1 MEKVFSGI
9 QPSGQLHL
17 GNYLGAVKK
26 WVELTKDH
34 DCVYCIV
41 DYHAVTQ
48 DYEPKKMQ
56 ERIFEMAAGLLACGL
71 DPDKCRIFVQ
81 SHVPEHTELA
91 WVLNTVTPMGELERQ
106 VQYKSKSEN
115 QPENINVGLFG
126 YPVLQ
131 AADILL
137 YKAQKVP
144 VGEDQ
149 VQHLELAREIV
160 RKFKNRFDY
169 EFPEPQPILSDVKR
183 LKGLDG
189 DDKMSKSL
197 DNTIAIDADA
207 DTITKKIK
215 GAKTD
220 PQRKKRKD
228 PGDPKVCNVYTM
240 HKFFSSEK
248 DQKWASKGCKSAD
261 IGCGDCKEKLTAN
274 IIEHL
279 EPIQAKLAKLRKD
292 PDRVWSVLA
301 QSAQACR
308 REAAAN
314 LDEVRKA
321 LGLR

>member
-26 WVELTKDH
+26 WIELTEDH
-34 DCVYCIV
+34 DCIYCIV

-48 DYEPKKMQ
+48 DYKPKKMQ
-56 ERIFEMAAGLLACGL
+56 KRIFEMAASLMACGL
-71 DPDKCRIFVQ
+71 DPDRCRIFVQ

-91 WVLNTVTPMGELERQ
+91 WILNTVTPMGELERQ
-106 VQYKSKSEN
+106 VQYKSKSES
-115 QPENINVGLFG
+115 QSENINVGLFG

-137 YKAQKVP
+137 YRAQKVP

-160 RKFKNRFDY
+160 RRLRNRFGY
-169 EFPEPQPILSDVKR
+169 ELPEPQPLLSDVKR

-197 DNTIAIDADA
+197 GNTISVDADA

-228 PGDPKVCNVYTM
+228 PGDPKVCNIFTM
-240 HKFFSSEK
+240 HRFFSTEK
-248 DQKWASKGCKSAD
+248 EQRWATEGCKSAD
-261 IGCGDCKEKLTAN
+261 IGCGDCKKKLTEN
-274 IIEHL
+274 IITHL
-279 EPIQAKLAKLRKD
+279 EPIQATLGELRKD
-292 PDRVWSVLA
+292 PDRVWSALA
-301 QSAQACR
+301 AGALTCR

-314 LDEVRKA
+314 LDELREA
-321 LGLR
+321 MGLR

>member
-17 GNYLGAVKK
+17 GNYLGAVRK

-48 DYEPKKMQ
+48 DYKPKRLQ
-56 ERIFEMAAGLLACGL
+56 DRIFEMAAGLLACGL

-91 WVLNTVTPMGELERQ
+91 WILSTVTPMGELERQ
-106 VQYKSKSEN
+106 VQYKSKAEN

-169 EFPEPQPILSDVKR
+169 EFPEPLPLLSDVKR

-197 DNTIAIDADA
+197 GNTISIDE
-207 DTITKKIK
+207 DTESITKKIK

-228 PGDPKVCNVYTM
+228 PGDPEVCNVYTM
-240 HKFFSSEK
+240 HRFFSSEK
-248 DQKWASKGCKSAD
+248 EQQWAVKGCKSAD

-279 EPIQAKLAKLRKD
+279 GPIGTKLDKLRKD
-292 PDRVWSVLA
+292 PDRVWGVLRDGA
-301 QSAQACR
+301 LACR

-321 LGLR
+321 MGLR

>member
-1 MEKVFSGI
+1 MDKVFSGI

-48 DYEPKKMQ
+48 DYKPKKLQ
-56 ERIFEMAAGLLACGL
+56 DRIFEMTAGLLACGL
-71 DPDKCRIFVQ
+71 DPEKCRIFVQ

-91 WVLNTVTPMGELERQ
+91 WMLNTVTPMGELERQ
-106 VQYKSKSEN
+106 VQYKSKSEK
-115 QPENINVGLFG
+115 QPENINVGLFA

-149 VQHLELAREIV
+149 VQHLELSREIV
-160 RKFKNRFDY
+160 RKFKARFGY

-189 DDKMSKSL
+189 EDKMSKSL
-197 DNTIAIDADA
+197 GNTIAIDEDA
-207 DTITKKIK
+207 ASITKKIK

-228 PGDPKVCNVYTM
+228 PGDPKVCNVFTM

-248 DQKWASKGCKSAD
+248 EQEWASKGCKSAD
-261 IGCGDCKEKLTAN
+261 IGCGDCKEKLTQN
-274 IIEHL
+274 VIEHL
-279 EPIQAKLAKLRKD
+279 EPIQAKLSELHSE
-292 PDRVWSVLA
+292 PDRVWGALARGA
-301 QSAQACR
+301 QSCR

-321 LGLR
+321 MGLR

>member
-1 MEKVFSGI
+1 MDKVFSGI

-17 GNYLGAVKK
+17 GNYLGAVQK
-26 WVELTKDH
+26 WVKLLEDH

-48 DYEPKKMQ
+48 DYEPKELKD
-56 ERIFEMAAGLLACGL
+56 RIFEMAAGLLACGL
-71 DPDKCRIFVQ
+71 DPDKCKLFVQ

-91 WVLNTVTPMGELERQ
+91 WALNTVTPMGELERQ

-115 QPENINVGLFG
+115 QPENVNVGLFG

-137 YKAQKVP
+137 YRAEKVP

-160 RKFKNRFDY
+160 RKFKNRYGY
-169 EFPEPQPILSDVKR
+169 EFPEPQPVLSGVKR

-197 DNTIAIDADA
+197 GNTIGIDEDEKS
-207 DTITKKIK
+207 ITSKIK
-215 GAKTD
+215 KAKTD

-228 PGDPKVCNVYTM
+228 PGDPEVCNIYTL
-240 HKFFSSEK
+240 HKFFSKEK
-248 DQKWASKGCKSAD
+248 TQKWAAEGCKSAD
-261 IGCGDCKEKLTAN
+261 IGCGDCKEKLTKR
-274 IIEHL
+274 IIKHL
-279 EPIQAKLAKLRKD
+279 APIRERLEELRSEPDK
-292 PDRVWSVLA
+292 VWDVLHQGA
-301 QSAQACR
+301 EACR
-308 REAAAN
+308 REAATN
-314 LDEVRKA
+314 LDAVRQA
-321 LGLR
+321 MGLR

>member
-1 MEKVFSGI
+1 
-9 QPSGQLHL
+9 
-17 GNYLGAVKK
+17 
-26 WVELTKDH
+26 
-34 DCVYCIV
+34 
-41 DYHAVTQ
+41 
-48 DYEPKKMQ
+48 
-56 ERIFEMAAGLLACGL
+56 
-71 DPDKCRIFVQ
+71 
-81 SHVPEHTELA
+81 
-91 WVLNTVTPMGELERQ
+91 MGELERQ

-149 VQHLELAREIV
+149 VQHLELSREIV
-160 RKFKNRFDY
+160 RKFKNRFDF
-169 EFPEPQPILSDVKR
+169 EFPEPQPMLSDVKR

-189 DDKMSKSL
+189 DEKMSKSL
-197 DNTIAIDADA
+197 GNTIAIDAEA
-207 DTITKKIK
+207 DEITKKIK

-228 PGDPKVCNVYTM
+228 PGDPEVCNIFTM

-248 DQKWASKGCKSAD
+248 EQEWAAKGCKSAD
-261 IGCGDCKEKLTAN
+261 IGCGDCKEKLTKNVIA
-274 IIEHL
+274 HL
-279 EPIQAKLAKLRKD
+279 EPIQAELKKLRKD
-292 PDRVWSVLA
+292 PDKVWKVLA
-301 QSAQACR
+301 KGAQSCR

-321 LGLR
+321 MGLR